1 MLIDTDVLI
10 WMTRGHAGAAA
21 RLQSLGTWRISAV
34 TYIELVQGC
43 RNKQELARIKK
54 GLAMCNTEV
63 LPITEAVSDRAMEL
77 IEQYALSHSLQLG
90 DALIAAT
97 ALEHHIP
104 VLTANAKHFSAIQ
117 ALDVERFD
125 PASEQTP

>member
-1 MLIDTDVLI
+1 
-10 WMTRGHAGAAA
+10 
-21 RLQSLGTWRISAV
+21 
-34 TYIELVQGC
+34 
-43 RNKQELARIKK
+43 
-54 GLAMCNTEV
+54 MCNTEV

-125 PASEQTP
+125 PASDQMP

>member
-21 RLQSLGTWRISAV
+21 RLQSLVPWRISAV

-63 LPITEAVSDRAMEL
+63 LPITEAISNKAMEL

-97 ALEHHIP
+97 ALEHQLP
-104 VLTANAKHFSAIQ
+104 VLTANAKHFAAIKDLKLE
-117 ALDVERFD
+117 AFL
-125 PASEQTP
+125 P

>member
-21 RLQSLGTWRISAV
+21 RLQSLVPWRISAV

-43 RNKQELARIKK
+43 RNKQEMARIKK

-63 LPITEAVSDRAMEL
+63 LPITEAISTKAMEL

-97 ALEHHIP
+97 ALEHQLP
-104 VLTANAKHFSAIQ
+104 VLTANAKHFSSVASLKI
-117 ALDVERFD
+117 ERFD
-125 PASEQTP
+125 PTL

>member
-10 WMTRGHAGAAA
+10 WMTRGHTGAAA
-21 RLQSLGTWRISAV
+21 RLQSLVPWRISAV

-63 LPITEAVSDRAMEL
+63 LPITEAISDKAMQL

-97 ALEHHIP
+97 ALEHQLP
-104 VLTANAKHFSAIQ
+104 VLTANAKHFSAIHG
-117 ALDVERFD
+117 LDIERFE
-125 PASEQTP
+125 PSPQ